1 MKLGEL
7 RRNVAAILATSKF
20 IGDAQ
25 QASRMLICD
34 LLDITQTQLLTRSDD
49 LIDEACQII
58 DKAQRVANGEPLQ
71 YVCGKAYFCGH
82 EFIAAPGALIPRP
95 ETAEL
100 VNLIVNENNARNII
114 DIGTGTGCIAI
125 SLKLAIPE
133 AKVTAVDISTDAL
146 AIAQKN
152 AEKLAANV
160 TLTQCDILQAN
171 VSLGTFD
178 IVVSNPPYI
187 MQSEKSSMEENVLS
201 YEPHLALFVPDDD
214 PLLFY
219 RTIAR
224 HCRKGLLA
232 KGGKLF
238 FEINEQMGNQ
248 MRKMLAAEGFVDI
261 QIVND
266 FYGKE
271 RFSIATMPA

>member
-49 LIDEACQII
+49 LIDGASLII
-58 DKAQRVANGEPLQ
+58 EKAQRVANGEPLQ

-100 VNLIVNENNARNII
+100 VNLIINEKNTGSII

-125 SLKLAIPE
+125 SLKLALPD
-133 AKVTAVDISTDAL
+133 AKVTAVDISADAL

-152 AEKLAANV
+152 AEKLDANV
-160 TLTQCDILQAN
+160 TLTQCDILQTN
-171 VSLGTFD
+171 VNLGTFD

-201 YEPHLALFVPDDD
+201 YEPHLALFVPDND

-224 HCRKGLLA
+224 HCRKEMLA

-238 FEINEQMGNQ
+238 FEINEKMGYQM
-248 MRKMLAAEGFVDI
+248 KEMLAAEGFVDI